1 MNAESTTSTMRSHTA
16 TGLNA
21 QPITPEAMPKIPTMH
36 WKITHTVPAMVPSRI
51 SEGLKINEY
60 GMINAGS
67 ESPTASHPVFI
78 GGDFASPAAAYAE
91 IATGG
96 VIPEN
101 TPKYSANMWLAIVLQ
116 PIFISA
122 GYGDRRNH
130 DIACACRKPH
140 AEHDG
145 GQHYHREYQVQI
157 VVPEAYYD
165 AGKLDAYAR
174 LVGNAY
180 DDTGRRAGDCDKNS
194 IPAAGGR
201 AF

>member
-1 MNAESTTSTMRSHTA
+1 MLPAPPVMDTPPRTTEAMTFGDTTMNAESTTSTMRSHTA

-122 GYGDRRNH
+122 GTA
-130 DIACACRKPH
+130 IAATM
-140 AEHDG
+140 
-145 GQHYHREYQVQI
+145 I
-157 VVPEAYYD
+157 
-165 AGKLDAYAR
+165 
-174 LVGNAY
+174 
-180 DDTGRRAGDCDKNS
+180 
-194 IPAAGGR
+194 
-201 AF
+201 